1 MQKKLTSIH
10 LFGWIGTG
18 FLSLLIPFSKNLR
31 STPAKLIILTPK
43 LFTVNTLINSIAL
56 FFRYLV
62 YNDLNRLKEDS

>member
-1 MQKKLTSIH
+1 MDRNRLSVSSDS
-10 LFGWIGTG
+10 LFKELA
-18 FLSLLIPFSKNLR
+18 F
-31 STPAKLIILTPK
+31 TPAKLLMLTLK